1 MTLSYKPCRPSA
13 RIRTAAV
20 VLAAMITYLAPATA
34 SACQPHIRPY
44 TGMQS
49 YHTIA
54 GYERA
59 LIDRETTNIAI
70 VRAQLGVIGDD
81 PPQVSWEGAGQW
93 VVFDTVDVLKG
104 TAPADDPHW
113 LPVASESFTAERDA
127 ETVRELDFDFWDQL
141 DLRTARTPDATFMT
155 SCGAESA
162 PTVVPGQHYLA
173 IFGKNDI
180 SFRWSGASTLVPVK
194 DANDPLIGPIRDFV
208 AGSPSPMRQSP
219 REFAEHMVGY
229 AEIRADTCPTKDSF
243 RASFWTFESLASPRP
258 GKGLTDIDSYG
269 AAAMET
275 RIVDAAS
282 YQRELKPRR
291 TTCEDGRHYLALKRW
306 DGTVPDSNWRGDRE
320 GPLVYRYLPIT
331 QGTVRRDDILSNIEI
346 TGPELIAVDDLKRW
360 IRDAN
365 PDASHS
371 PDPALLDVYE
381 TFRQTDGD
389 TVVVQQIPTFE

>member
-1 MTLSYKPCRPSA
+1 MTLSS
-13 RIRTAAV
+13 TAYRYTAPFRAV
-20 VLAAMITYLAPATA
+20 AVIIAAMVTYLAPATA
-34 SACQPHIRPY
+34 SACQPYIRPY

-49 YHTIA
+49 YHSIA
-54 GYERA
+54 GYERS
-59 LIDRETTNIAI
+59 LIDSDTTNIAI
-70 VRAQLGVIGDD
+70 VRARLGVVGDD
-81 PPQVSWEGAGQW
+81 PPEVSWEGAGQW
-93 VVFDTVDVLKG
+93 IVLETVDVLKG
-104 TAPADDPHW
+104 AAPADDPHW
-113 LPVASESFTAERDA
+113 LPVASEGFAAERKS
-127 ETVRELDFDFWDQL
+127 ETLRDLNFDFWDQL
-141 DLRTARTPDATFMT
+141 DLRTATTPDATFMT
-155 SCGAESA
+155 SCGPGSA
-162 PTVVPGQHYLA
+162 STVVPGQHYLA
-173 IFGKNDI
+173 IFSKNGM

-208 AGSPSPMRQSP
+208 AGSRSPMRQSP
-219 REFAEHMVGY
+219 REFAEHMVGF
-229 AEIRADTCPTKDSF
+229 AEVRADTCPTNDSF
-243 RASFWTFESLASPRP
+243 DASFLTFESLASPRP
-258 GKGLTDIDSYG
+258 GRGLTDIDSYG
-269 AAAMET
+269 AAASET
-275 RIVDAAS
+275 RIVDVAS
-282 YQRELKPRR
+282 YQQRLKPRR

-389 TVVVQQIPTFE
+389 TVVVPQIPTFE